1 MVDHKSTSND
11 ILSPVIEALSGPR
24 VTDPAAMT
32 ELNNLAKENQTVTK
46 NNSTVAVKGAKTNW
60 HTPASLDI
68 SNKSHKQIHTVLASA
83 NFEYLEQIALR
94 TRNARDES
102 SASGVTCAIDS
113 GSFTYGMNNLVLNV
127 AFSDDIP
134 LESYTRQHEVA
145 MLSEIATMKTLKSRT
160 TIPVPEVFA
169 FDVSPSNKFGS
180 PYVLLE
186 CLKGKT
192 LQKTMAREVP
202 ADFKQHVA
210 SQLAD
215 VLYQLENL
223 TFDRLGRICD
233 GSLAT
238 PCVQTSLEWFYKYR
252 QKQNRQAL
260 KEHAD
265 DPEWRAACWIL
276 KQATSHI
283 IVEDRLYGPFPL
295 CHFDLHYGNL
305 LFDDEYNL
313 TGVVDWDGAATAP
326 LERLAVS
333 PEFIT
338 FPGIS
343 DEKNQVI
350 LDFRATVRDCLQ
362 ELVSESDPKTSAKKK
377 KTTLSMIL
385 GSKQADI
392 THRCTYSCPYRAI
405 WDGQMV
411 AKLIYGDHVS
421 WEQLVAAYGENDD
434 DAITIKQKG
443 QGKKL
448 ALIVLLTSKMRKRE
462 SRSTWTVEQ
471 AQPLT
476 NHKRLQVGKLPI
488 AIANVTPHVLLLPRF
503 LIFDVNQ
510 CEFLKHPPVL
520 NPDEAHGAPEAEE
533 AHEIRARLP
542 QSTQGPATMQ
552 LA

>member
-1 MVDHKSTSND
+1 MVDDKSTSNE
-11 ILSPVIEALSGPR
+11 ILSPVTGALSGPHD
-24 VTDPAAMT
+24 TDPAAMT
-32 ELNNLAKENQTVTK
+32 GLNDLAKENQTVTK
-46 NNSTVAVKGAKTNW
+46 KNNATVAAKSANSNW
-60 HTPASLDI
+60 HTPDSLDI
-68 SNKSHKQIHTVLASA
+68 SANKSHKQIHTVLASA
-83 NFEYLEQIALR
+83 NFEHLEQIALLA
-94 TRNARDES
+94 RNAGDES
-102 SASGVTCAIDS
+102 SESAITCAIDS
-113 GSFTYGMNNLVLNV
+113 GFFTYGMNNLVLNV
-127 AFSDDIP
+127 AFSDDVHWIARILKAP
-134 LESYTRQHEVA
+134 VDPSYTRQHEIA

-169 FDVSPSNKFGS
+169 FDVSPSNKFGF

-192 LQKTMAREVP
+192 LQKTMARQVP
-202 ADFKQHVA
+202 ADYKQHVA
-210 SQLAD
+210 SQVAD

-223 TFDRLGRICD
+223 TFDRLGRIWCGENCDEPPRIIPWWSSD

-238 PCVQTSLEWFYKYR
+238 ARVQTSLEWFYKYR

-260 KEHAD
+260 KEHVD

-283 IVEDRLYGPFPL
+283 IVEDRLHGPFPL

-362 ELVSESDPKTSAKKK
+362 ELVSKSEKTTPTKKK

-392 THRCTYSCPYRAI
+392 THRCTYSRPYRAI

-421 WEQLVAAYGENDD
+421 WEQLVAAYG
-434 DAITIKQKG
+434 
-443 QGKKL
+443 
-448 ALIVLLTSKMRKRE
+448 
-462 SRSTWTVEQ
+462 TVKYY
-471 AQPLT
+471 
-476 NHKRLQVGKLPI
+476 NY
-488 AIANVTPHVLLLPRF
+488 
-503 LIFDVNQ
+503 
-510 CEFLKHPPVL
+510 
-520 NPDEAHGAPEAEE
+520 
-533 AHEIRARLP
+533 
-542 QSTQGPATMQ
+542 
-552 LA
+552 